1 MSERRKL
8 EIFSADCPI
17 CREAVEEVKGM
28 SCTSCEIT
36 VHDTRD
42 PAVAE
47 RAKAL
52 GIRSVPAVV
61 IDGKPAGCCDGRG
74 IDLDQ
79 IRRTCAASSP

>member
-79 IRRTCAASSP
+79 IRKACASSSP